1 MYIKMTINK
10 KGGKKGKKVKRQ
22 VDEIERPLILKEN
35 GQEYCQ
41 VTKLLGNCRVE
52 GNCFDNKIRICN
64 IRGTMR
70 KKVWIKAND
79 IVIVSLREFED
90 NKADIIYLYQQKEV
104 KKLIKMGEIPEN
116 VIVTEEEP
124 KEDLGI
130 EFEESDEDENKQE
143 NKNREINFDTI

>member
-1 MYIKMTINK
+1 MTINK

>member
-1 MYIKMTINK
+1 MTINK

-22 VDEIERPLILKEN
+22 VDEIERPLVLKEN

-52 GNCFDNKIRICN
+52 GNCFDNKVRICN

-116 VIVTEEEP
+116 VIVTEEEI

-130 EFEESDEDENKQE
+130 EFEESDDENTQE
-143 NKNREINFDTI
+143 NKNIEINFDAI

>member
-1 MYIKMTINK
+1 MTINK

-22 VDEIERPLILKEN
+22 VDEIERPLIFKEN

-130 EFEESDEDENKQE
+130 EFEESDEDEIKQE
-143 NKNREINFDTI
+143 NKNRDINFDTI